1 MATIKIT
8 ELSAR
13 TLTSDTA
20 NTIFVGVDLE
30 TGITGKYTAKNM
42 ADNLYANNS
51 LNVGNNFTLL
61 SKPIT
66 FADGTT
72 QNTSFVV
79 TGTYAN
85 AAFLNANSAYNSQ
98 NTTGSYANSA
108 YTQANTA
115 NTNAATA
122 DSKAVS
128 TGSYANSAFSAANS
142 ADSKAVT
149 AGSYANS
156 AFSAANTADSKAVT
170 AGSYANSAFSAANTA
185 DSKAVTAGSY
195 ANSAFDVAN
204 SAALYANGS
213 FIQANAAYTRA
224 NNSLDANT
232 GGTVTGNVTVTAFTN
247 LGNVSNVIITGGS
260 ANNILTT
267 DGVGGNLSW
276 TSKTTFP
283 GQAFV
288 ETFTILTSPGS
299 SITIDTLNQSSTY
312 YTSNTSSN
320 ITINFRGNSTTTLD
334 NTIQTGQIT
343 TAVVLITNGATGFY
357 INAFQID
364 GVSVTPKWLT
374 GIAPSSGNA
383 NSIDVYNITI
393 IKTAASTYT
402 VLAGISKFS

>member
-142 ADSKAVT
+142 
-149 AGSYANS
+149 
-156 AFSAANTADSKAVT
+156 ADSKAVT

>member
-115 NTNAATA
+115 NTNAASGSLSIKIKSL
-122 DSKAVS
+122 SKDDLYVS
-128 TGSYANSAFSAANS
+128 TFLFTSRHVRSTIEGG
-142 ADSKAVT
+142 KARSRC
-149 AGSYANS
+149 ALRSN
-156 AFSAANTADSKAVT
+156 
-170 AGSYANSAFSAANTA
+170 
-185 DSKAVTAGSY
+185 
-195 ANSAFDVAN
+195 DV
-204 SAALYANGS
+204 
-213 FIQANAAYTRA
+213 
-224 NNSLDANT
+224 
-232 GGTVTGNVTVTAFTN
+232 
-247 LGNVSNVIITGGS
+247 
-260 ANNILTT
+260 
-267 DGVGGNLSW
+267 
-276 TSKTTFP
+276 
-283 GQAFV
+283 
-288 ETFTILTSPGS
+288 
-299 SITIDTLNQSSTY
+299 
-312 YTSNTSSN
+312 
-320 ITINFRGNSTTTLD
+320 
-334 NTIQTGQIT
+334 
-343 TAVVLITNGATGFY
+343 
-357 INAFQID
+357 
-364 GVSVTPKWLT
+364 
-374 GIAPSSGNA
+374 
-383 NSIDVYNITI
+383 
-393 IKTAASTYT
+393 
-402 VLAGISKFS
+402 